1 MLNVNTTKITI
12 VDETRECLSTTELIG
27 IYAVVT
33 VLFCLVLQH
42 NQQTSW
48 SITITLPYDMISG
61 AEDTLKRYDKM
72 FTMRSKAATFVYRI
86 RISNKNRRKNWN
98 CTQ

>member
-12 VDETRECLSTTELIG
+12 VDETRECLSTTEVI
-27 IYAVVT
+27 VT
-33 VLFCLVLQH
+33 VLQH

-48 SITITLPYDMISG
+48 SITIMLPYDMISG